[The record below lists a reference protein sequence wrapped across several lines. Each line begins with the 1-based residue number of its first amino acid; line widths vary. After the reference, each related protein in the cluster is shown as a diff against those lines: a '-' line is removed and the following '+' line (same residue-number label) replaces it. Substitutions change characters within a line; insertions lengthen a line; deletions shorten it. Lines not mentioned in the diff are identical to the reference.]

1 MEARMLTD
9 WISPDAL
16 KSLNDGF
23 VVAIMLEAKEG
34 EADALAEILRVM
46 TPPTMAEPGVKLFLS
61 YRSPANPL
69 LFFIFELYVNE
80 AAWAAHEATDHFK
93 TAIVQLLPRVTRR
106 ERVPFGRRKWLAH
119 RRGLEQPLLRNQ
131 LAAPQLPSFAS
142 RRPKRAQSRSDAL
155 RNPWTISWPDTSR
168 IHTAWSSSLPP

>member
-1 MEARMLTD
+1 MLTN

-80 AAWAAHEATDHFK
+80 AAWGCAGDRPFQ
-93 TAIVQLLPRVTRR
+93 TAVARLLPRSRGASACASFRFSPTDRPTRR
-106 ERVPFGRRKWLAH
+106 SSGGGAAKLAYSMNTTRRFLLA
-119 RRGLEQPLLRNQ
+119 
-131 LAAPQLPSFAS
+131 
-142 RRPKRAQSRSDAL
+142 KRAERDGA
-155 RNPWTISWPDTSR
+155 
-168 IHTAWSSSLPP
+168 